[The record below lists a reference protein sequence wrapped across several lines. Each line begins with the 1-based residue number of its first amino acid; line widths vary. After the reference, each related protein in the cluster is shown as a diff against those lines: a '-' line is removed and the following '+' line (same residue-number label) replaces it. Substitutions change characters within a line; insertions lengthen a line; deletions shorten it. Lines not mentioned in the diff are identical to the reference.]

1 MHIIVEEVMTYPP
14 ILRQSYYQFVSKL
27 SLIIS
32 NMTWFG
38 IIMLLFMVE
47 GITELIWYQFKR
59 KDKIN
64 LYHKCTYIQQVKLE
78 HDNSF
83 PPFHNFFNMEKTTAR
98 SSYNISRATEPTAD
112 LQ

>member
-1 MHIIVEEVMTYPP
+1 MTYPP
-14 ILRQSYYQFVSKL
+14 ILLQSYYKFVSKL
-27 SLIIS
+27 SL
-32 NMTWFG
+32 

-47 GITELIWYQFKR
+47 GITGLIWYLLKR

-64 LYHKCTYIQQVKLE
+64 LYHKCTYIQQVKLK